1 MVAPVASGNQSIDS
15 ILEDLTN
22 PLGILVSS
30 IFSDSYSDA
39 DSDKFIG
46 IIVTTNNS
54 ETSQGQ
60 WQWSSDNG
68 ENWNNISNTD
78 LSETEGLFISE
89 KDYVRFLP
97 NSHFN
102 GTPGNLGVRLID
114 TSQSFSS
121 STPTTNPFSLA
132 DVGTYAAPSFVDID
146 GDLDF
151 DAFIGIEDGDIYYFQ
166 NIGTNSSPDFTDA
179 VVNPFSL
186 SATEYNTSS
195 PKFIDL
201 DDDGDFDVFIGN
213 TTQDFIYFENTG
225 TANSPSYSNAIENP
239 FGLSGNRSYSF
250 SSPDLVDIDND
261 GDFDLF
267 IGSSSGNIYYFENTG
282 SADSPSFAAVVS
294 NPFNISA
301 DGTYVSPFFADIDL
315 DGDFDAE
322 IRTNLRIAR
331 EQAAPNLMVVPLFGA
346 NGGN

>member
-60 WQWSSDNG
+60 WQWSSDGG

-97 NSHFN
+97 NTHFN

-132 DVGTYAAPSFVDID
+132 DAGTYAAPSFVDID
-146 GDLDF
+146 GVIQPAPAPRF
-151 DAFIGIEDGDIYYFQ
+151 SNTPGKIQHSPVEKGKHTREIIKSIGKENLIEELLKSKI
-166 NIGTNSSPDFTDA
+166 I
-179 VVNPFSL
+179 
-186 SATEYNTSS
+186 
-195 PKFIDL
+195 
-201 DDDGDFDVFIGN
+201 
-213 TTQDFIYFENTG
+213 
-225 TANSPSYSNAIENP
+225 
-239 FGLSGNRSYSF
+239 
-250 SSPDLVDIDND
+250 
-261 GDFDLF
+261 
-267 IGSSSGNIYYFENTG
+267 
-282 SADSPSFAAVVS
+282 
-294 NPFNISA
+294 
-301 DGTYVSPFFADIDL
+301 
-315 DGDFDAE
+315 AE
-322 IRTNLRIAR
+322 
-331 EQAAPNLMVVPLFGA
+331 V
-346 NGGN
+346 

>member
-30 IFSDSYSDA
+30 IFSDSYSDE

-46 IIVTTNNS
+46 IIVTTNDS

-60 WQWSSDNG
+60 WQWSSDGG

-121 STPTTNPFSLA
+121 STPAPNPFGLA

-151 DAFIGIEDGDIYYFQ
+151 DAFIGNEDGDIYYFQ
-166 NIGTNSSPDFTDA
+166 KVQKGFQLHLNN
-179 VVNPFSL
+179 
-186 SATEYNTSS
+186 
-195 PKFIDL
+195 
-201 DDDGDFDVFIGN
+201 
-213 TTQDFIYFENTG
+213 
-225 TANSPSYSNAIENP
+225 
-239 FGLSGNRSYSF
+239 
-250 SSPDLVDIDND
+250 
-261 GDFDLF
+261 
-267 IGSSSGNIYYFENTG
+267 
-282 SADSPSFAAVVS
+282 
-294 NPFNISA
+294 
-301 DGTYVSPFFADIDL
+301 
-315 DGDFDAE
+315 
-322 IRTNLRIAR
+322 
-331 EQAAPNLMVVPLFGA
+331 
-346 NGGN
+346 

>member
-1 MVAPVASGNQSIDS
+1 MVAPIADGNQSIDS

-97 NSHFN
+97 NTHFN

-151 DAFIGIEDGDIYYFQ
+151 DAFIGNEDGDTYFFQ
-166 NIGTNSSPDFTDA
+166 NIGTNSSPDFTDP

-195 PKFIDL
+195 PKFIDI

-213 TTQDFIYFENTG
+213 QTADFIYFENTG
-225 TANSPSYSNAIENP
+225 TASSPSYSNAIENP

-267 IGSSSGNIYYFENTG
+267 IGSSSGNIYYFENT
-282 SADSPSFAAVVS
+282 
-294 NPFNISA
+294 
-301 DGTYVSPFFADIDL
+301 
-315 DGDFDAE
+315 
-322 IRTNLRIAR
+322 
-331 EQAAPNLMVVPLFGA
+331 
-346 NGGN
+346 